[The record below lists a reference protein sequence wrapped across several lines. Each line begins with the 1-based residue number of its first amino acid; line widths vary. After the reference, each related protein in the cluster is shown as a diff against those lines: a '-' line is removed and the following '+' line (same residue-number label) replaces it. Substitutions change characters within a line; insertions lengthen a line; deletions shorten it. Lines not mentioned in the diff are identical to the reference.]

1 MSRWEELA
9 RVPAP
14 ALTPSFGPLNG
25 MRVLTTGGYLAMPRA
40 AVMLGEFGAE
50 VIYLELP
57 GSGDNFRTFS
67 PFIDDGDGKRVGSA
81 WAGMRR
87 NILSVGLQ
95 TNLRKYEK
103 AREVFNCLIK
113 NADVWMESVVWLEK
127 LGLSDADLLKI
138 NPKLVIVHISGY
150 GKKEFGGDPDICN
163 KAAYDIS
170 GQAASGWMIQN
181 GEPDGAPMRGNP
193 GLSDFTTGYTAVI
206 GTLMAYM
213 SAQKTGRGQVVDV
226 SMFESQALF
235 IQDYVTAWVDAGVMK
250 PRSGSRQFNFQPYD
264 VFPAKDGKYV
274 AIGGF
279 GPAVFERI
287 VQALELDPTYY
298 TRDTCGNGVE
308 AVSSPKGREF
318 DAFVRNWV
326 AERNAKDVV
335 DHMDRYRVAAQI
347 VVDAQ
352 DIVTDPHWIGRGD
365 ILKYEDQTLGR
376 DITSVG
382 IIPKLSETPGQIWR
396 GAPRLGQDTDLVLKA
411 LCGYTEEDLATLR
424 AENLIQ

>member
-1 MSRWEELA
+1 MNRWETLQ
-9 RVPAP
+9 RTPAP
-14 ALTPSFGPLNG
+14 ALAPAFGPLKG

-50 VIYLELP
+50 VVYLELP
-57 GSGDNFRTFS
+57 GGGDNFRTFS
-67 PFIDDGDGKRVGSA
+67 PFIDDGNGKRVGSA

-113 NADVWMESVVWLEK
+113 NADVWIESVVWLEK
-127 LGLSDADLLKI
+127 LGLRDEDLLAV
-138 NPKLVIVHISGY
+138 NPRLVIVHISGY
-150 GKKEFGGDPDICN
+150 GKKEFGGDPAVCD
-163 KAAYDIS
+163 KAAFDIS

-181 GEPDGAPMRGNP
+181 GEPDGVPMRGNP

-206 GTLMAYM
+206 GALMAYM
-213 SAQKTGRGQVVDV
+213 NAQKTGKGQVVDV

-235 IQDYVTAWVDAGVMK
+235 IQDYVTAYTDAGVMK

-264 VFPAKDGKYV
+264 VFQAKDGKYV

-287 VQALELDPTYY
+287 VKALDLDPEYF
-298 TRDTCGNGVE
+298 TRDTCGNGVA
-308 AVSSPKGREF
+308 AVTSPKGQEF
-318 DAFVRNWV
+318 DAIIRKWV
-326 AERNAKDVV
+326 AGRTAQEVV
-335 DHMDRYRVAAQI
+335 AHMDRFRVAAQT
-347 VVDAQ
+347 VVDAD
-352 DIVTDPHWIGRGD
+352 DIVHDPHWIDRGD
-365 ILKYEDQTLGR
+365 IVKYKDETLGR
-376 DITSVG
+376 DITAVG
-382 IIPKLSETPGQIWR
+382 VIPKLSETPGQIWR
-396 GAPRLGQDTDLVLKA
+396 GAPTLGEDTDLVLKT
-411 LCGYTEEDLATLR
+411 LCGYTDGELAALR